1 MPSVGECRMLA
12 RGYVVSNAAATFGG
26 QEMHTLA
33 RRKIELGKHVK
44 EMPVKGARLVG
55 KQAALDRY

>member
-1 MPSVGECRMLA
+1 MLA